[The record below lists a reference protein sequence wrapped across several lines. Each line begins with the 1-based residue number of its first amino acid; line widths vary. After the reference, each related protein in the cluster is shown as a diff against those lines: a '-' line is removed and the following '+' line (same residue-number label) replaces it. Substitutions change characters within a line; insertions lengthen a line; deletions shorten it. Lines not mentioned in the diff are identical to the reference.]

1 MANANEL
8 TAHEM
13 LELHEILRN
22 ENLCIKK
29 NESNASIVK
38 DHELASFIQSSV
50 STRRQKL
57 QEMKQFISS
66 GLTIQ

>member
-8 TAHEM
+8 TAYEM

-38 DHELASFIQSSV
+38 DHELASFIHNSV

-57 QEMKQFISS
+57 QELKQLIGSS
-66 GLTIQ
+66 LTIQ

>member
-1 MANANEL
+1 MENAHEL

-13 LELHEILRN
+13 LELHELFRN

-38 DHELASFIQSSV
+38 DHELASFIQSSA
-50 STRRQKL
+50 SNRRQKL
-57 QEMKQFISS
+57 QEMKQFIGN
-66 GLTIQ
+66 GLTIH

>member
-8 TAHEM
+8 TDHEM

-22 ENLCIKK
+22 EKLCIKK

-57 QEMKQFISS
+57 QEIKQFIGS
-66 GLTIQ
+66 GLNLQ